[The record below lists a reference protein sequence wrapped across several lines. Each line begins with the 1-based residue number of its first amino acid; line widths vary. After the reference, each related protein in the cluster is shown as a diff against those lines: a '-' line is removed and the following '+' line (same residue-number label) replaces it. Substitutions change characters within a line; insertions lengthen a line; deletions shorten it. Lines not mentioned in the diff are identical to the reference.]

1 MYLLILS
8 FIIPITG
15 IFLPIIM
22 GNDYGWILTILIVVL
37 GLLFSWTS
45 FRERKDKWAIG
56 ALLLNIAAVI
66 YAAIVTTQ
74 FFMS

>member
-22 GNDYGWILTILIVVL
+22 ENDYGWVLTILIVVL

-45 FRERKDKWAIG
+45 FRERKDKWSVG

>member
-22 GNDYGWILTILIVVL
+22 ENDYGWILTNLIVVL

-45 FRERKDKWAIG
+45 FRERKDKWSVG